1 MVLIPENELAAM
13 CREYGIEITHEEY
26 ALYERYISMVLEKNK
41 VMNLTRITE
50 PYDVSVKHILD
61 SLIPF
66 VYSPP
71 FGRTAD
77 VGTGAGFPGAVMKIH
92 DPSLDVTLI
101 DSLRKRI
108 DFLCEVSEA
117 TLPMECV
124 HIRAEDAGRGELREH
139 FDTVAARAVAALP
152 VLCEYCLPLTKPGGK
167 FIALKTP
174 SEDAGECEALIS
186 ELGGRLSLQKDY
198 TLPDGEKRRLIVIEK
213 VTSTPSRYPR
223 KKIR

>member
-1 MVLIPENELAAM
+1 MIDRILDGAARLGVPLST
-13 CREYGIEITHEEY
+13 CQAER
-26 ALYERYISMVLEKNK
+26 LERYFHILIERNK

-77 VGTGAGFPGAVMKIH
+77 VGTGAGFPGAVLKIH

-117 TLPMECV
+117 VLPMECV

-152 VLCEYCLPLTKPGGK
+152 VLCEYCLPLTKTGGK

-186 ELGGRLSLQKDY
+186 ELGGQLSLQKDY

-213 VTSTPSRYPR
+213 ITSTPSRYPR
-223 KKIR
+223 KKIK